1 MEMIEILRAAV
12 KQGASDVHLLIG
24 RPPMTRLNGEMMELA
39 GFDALTAEE
48 SKRIIYSIL
57 YDEQKQNFEEKLELD
72 CSFAISGLAR
82 FRVNVLLQMNGIE
95 CVIRVISSKIPTP
108 DEIKL
113 TPAVLELANLPRGL
127 VLVTG
132 ATGHGK
138 STTLACLIELINQ
151 ARRQHILTIED
162 PIEFVYEPK
171 RCVIRQREVGASTHS
186 FQDALKH
193 ALRQDPDVILI
204 GEMRDVET
212 ISLALTAAETG
223 HLCFATLHTTDA
235 AQTVDRII
243 DVFPPHQQ
251 QQVRVQLST
260 VLKGVICQTLLPTAD
275 GTGRVAAREVMV
287 VSPAISNLIR
297 EGKTHMI
304 YNAIDTGSKLGMV
317 PLDRAMADLVNI
329 GTVSFDDALA
339 KSSDPEKLR
348 DLTGRSVGGRGGGP
362 RAPVY

>member
-24 RPPMTRLNGEMMELA
+24 RPPIVRLNGEMTELA
-39 GFDALTAEE
+39 GLEPLTAEE
-48 SKRIIYSIL
+48 SKRMIYSIL
-57 YDEQKQNFEEKLELD
+57 YDEQRQKFEENLELD
-72 CSFAISGLAR
+72 CSFSIPGLAR

-95 CVIRVISSKIPTP
+95 CVIRVVSSKIPTP

-113 TPAVLELANLPRGL
+113 TPAILEFANLPRGM

-132 ATGHGK
+132 ATGSGK

-162 PIEFVYEPK
+162 PIEFTYEPK
-171 RCVIRQREVGASTHS
+171 RCVIRQREVGASTRS
-186 FQDALKH
+186 FHDALKH
-193 ALRQDPDVILI
+193 ALRQDPDVILV

-212 ISLALTAAETG
+212 IALALTAAETG

-235 AQTVDRII
+235 AQTVDRVI

-260 VLKGVICQTLLPTAD
+260 VLKGVVCQTLLPAME
-275 GTGRVAAREVMV
+275 GGGRVAAREIMV
-287 VSPAISNLIR
+287 VTPAISNLIR

-304 YNAIDTGSKLGMV
+304 YNAIDTGAKFGMI
-317 PLDRAMADLVNI
+317 PLDRAMADLVNT
-329 GTVSFDDALA
+329 GAVSFDDALA
-339 KSSDPEKLR
+339 KSSDPDKLR
-348 DLTGRSVGGRGGGP
+348 DLTGRAAGGRGGS

>member
-12 KQGASDVHLLIG
+12 KQGASDVHLLVG
-24 RPPMTRLNGEMMELA
+24 RPPMTRVNGDMVELM
-39 GFDALTAEE
+39 GFEALTPEE

-57 YDEQKQNFEEKLELD
+57 YDEQKQIFEEHLELD
-72 CSFAISGLAR
+72 CSFAIPGLAR
-82 FRVNVLLQMNGIE
+82 FRVNVLLQMNGID
-95 CVIRVISSKIPTP
+95 CVIRVISSRIPTP

-113 TPAVLELANLPRGL
+113 SPAALEFANLPRGL

-132 ATGHGK
+132 ATGAGK

-171 RCVIRQREVGASTHS
+171 RCVIRQREVGASTRS

-193 ALRQDPDVILI
+193 ALRQDPDVLLI
-204 GEMRDVET
+204 GEMRDIET

-235 AQTVDRII
+235 AQTVDRVI

-260 VLKGVICQTLLPTAD
+260 VLKGVLCQTLLPTAD
-275 GTGRVAAREVMV
+275 GTGRAAAREIMV
-287 VSPAISNLIR
+287 VTPAISNLIR

-304 YNAIDTGSKLGMV
+304 YSAIDTGSKFGMV
-317 PLDRAMADLVNI
+317 PLDRSMADLVNA

-339 KSSDPEKLR
+339 KSSDPDKLK
-348 DLTGRSVGGRGGGP
+348 DLTGRSAGRGGP
-362 RAPVY
+362 RNPVY